1 LIAMMI
7 YFYGMSFKETLELSL
22 PQMQGLMEE
31 MPKVFKMFSA
41 AGGTGAAKAQ
51 GRSKYETMGAMR

>member
-1 LIAMMI
+1 MIAMMI

-31 MPKVFKMFSA
+31 MPKVFKMFSPA
-41 AGGTGAAKAQ
+41 KTGAGRPKASS
-51 GRSKYETMGAMR
+51 GYETMG